1 MGFRTVKLI
10 TFRTPDGHESF
21 GVLTDGGVV
30 DAGRRL
36 DPSAATL
43 RAALDA
49 GLLEA
54 IRALADV
61 EPDYPLEAVQL
72 LAPVPEPAK
81 LIMIGLNY
89 RSHQEELGVP
99 APKHPMVIARF
110 ANSQVGP
117 GQPVIRPTVSEQ
129 LDYEG
134 ELAVVIGAPAWRVS
148 KQDALA
154 AVLGYACYMDGS
166 IRDFQ
171 GHTSQVTPAK
181 SFPGTGAFGP
191 WIVTRD
197 EIADPDRLDLQT
209 RINGEVMQ
217 QGSTSDMIWGVSD
230 LVAYL
235 STCLVLQPGDVIC
248 TGTPKGVGWMRKP
261 PRWLKPGDRVEVE
274 IAGIGTLANP
284 VVAEA

>member
-1 MGFRTVKLI
+1 MKLI
-10 TFRTPDGHESF
+10 SFRTPGGHDSYGLVTEA
-21 GVLTDGGVV
+21 GVV
-30 DAGRRL
+30 DVGRRL
-36 DPSAATL
+36 GPASLRSAL
-43 RAALDA
+43 EA

-54 IRALADV
+54 IRALAP
-61 EPDYPLEAVQL
+61 EKPDHALSEVQL
-72 LAPVPEPAK
+72 LPPIPEPAK

-99 APKHPMVIARF
+99 APKNPMVIARF
-110 ANSQVGP
+110 ASSQIGH
-117 GQPVIRPTVSEQ
+117 GQPLVRPAVSEQ

-134 ELAVVIGAPAWRVS
+134 ELAVVMGARAWRVS
-148 KQDALA
+148 VADALP

-171 GHTSQVTPAK
+171 GHTSQLTPAK

-191 WIVTRD
+191 WIVTAD
-197 EIADPDRLDLQT
+197 EITDPDHLDLTT

-217 QGSTSDMIWGVSD
+217 QASTSDTIWGVAD
-230 LVAYL
+230 LVSYL
-235 STCLVLQPGDVIC
+235 STFLELQPGDVIC

-274 IAGIGTLANP
+274 IAGIGVLANP
-284 VVAEA
+284 VAAEA

>member
-1 MGFRTVKLI
+1 VKLI
-10 TFRTPDGHESF
+10 SFRTPGGHDSY
-21 GVLTDGGVV
+21 GLVTDTGVV

-36 DPSAATL
+36 APSSL
-43 RAALDA
+43 RSA
-49 GLLEA
+49 LEA
-54 IRALADV
+54 GVLEALRGLAHE
-61 EPDYPLEAVQL
+61 EPDHALRDVHL
-72 LAPVPEPAK
+72 LPPVPEPAK

-99 APKHPMVIARF
+99 APKNPMVITRF
-110 ANSQVGP
+110 ANSQIGHCEPIV
-117 GQPVIRPTVSEQ
+117 RPSVSEQ

-134 ELAVVIGAPAWRVS
+134 ELAVVIGKPAWRVS
-148 KQDALA
+148 AEDALSV
-154 AVLGYACYMDGS
+154 VLGYSCYMDGS

-171 GHTSQVTPAK
+171 RHTSQVTPAK

-197 EIADPDRLDLQT
+197 EIPNPDRLDLQT
-209 RINGEVMQ
+209 RINGDIVQ
-217 QGSTSDMIWGVSD
+217 QTSTSDTIWGVRD

-235 STCLVLQPGDVIC
+235 STCFELQPGDVIC
-248 TGTPKGVGWMRKP
+248 TGTPKGVGWMCKP

-274 IAGIGTLANP
+274 IAGIGVLANP